1 VAGDALN
8 FGVIKAV
15 YDYLVVGTQQPEL
28 CIDGAGGAALGPAD
42 DPYAE
47 ENHGQHSNVENKPNP
62 SQDVLALFFE
72 VGGAL
77 VEIVLTGIVRPSCD
91 PS

>member
-1 VAGDALN
+1 MIHTLRR
-8 FGVIKAV
+8 
-15 YDYLVVGTQQPEL
+15 TT
-28 CIDGAGGAALGPAD
+28 
-42 DPYAE
+42 
-47 ENHGQHSNVENKPNP
+47 GQHNNGVENKPNP
-62 SQDVLALFFE
+62 SHDVLALFLE